1 MLPGRTHTTHT
12 GTTISD
18 ETLALRARSGARSA
32 FATLVERYQDRVYRL
47 TLRLVHNPS
56 DAEEVTQETFL
67 LAHRS
72 IASFQGES
80 RFWTWLYRIA
90 VNCSLMRRRS
100 ARRHPVQS
108 LEVTGPSGE
117 RIERTVAEPL
127 EGADELVH
135 RKMLAQ
141 RVRAALA
148 GLEESQRAA
157 VVLRDLEGMSSE
169 DAADVLGVTAEV
181 VRQRAH
187 RARLRLREQLADLLR
202 QRIGDG

>member
-1 MLPGRTHTTHT
+1 MLPGRTHTETI
-12 GTTISD
+12 ISD

-72 IASFQGES
+72 IASFQGGS

-90 VNCSLMRRRS
+90 VNCALMRRRS

-148 GLEESQRAA
+148 GLDEAQRAA

-169 DAADVLGVTAEV
+169 DAATLLGVTAEV

-187 RARLRLREQLADLLR
+187 RARLRLRDQLADLLR
-202 QRIGDG
+202 QRVGDG

>member
-1 MLPGRTHTTHT
+1 MLPARTQAEPTV
-12 GTTISD
+12 SD
-18 ETLALRARSGARSA
+18 EVLAARARSGARAA

-47 TLRLVHNPS
+47 TLRLSHNSS
-56 DAEEVTQETFL
+56 DAEEITQEALL

-72 IASFQGES
+72 ISSFQGQS

-90 VNCSLMRRRS
+90 VNCALMQRRS

-117 RIERTVAEPL
+117 RIERSIAEPL

-141 RVRAALA
+141 RVRQALA
-148 GLEESQRAA
+148 GLDESQRAA
-157 VVLRDLEGMSSE
+157 VVLRDLEGLSSE
-169 DAADVLGVTAEV
+169 DAADVLGVSADV

-187 RARLRLREQLADLLR
+187 RARLRLREQLSDLLR
-202 QRIGDG
+202 LRAGDG

>member
-1 MLPGRTHTTHT
+1 MHPGRTHVE
-12 GTTISD
+12 TTISD
-18 ETLALRARSGARSA
+18 ETLALRARSGGRSA

-80 RFWTWLYRIA
+80 LFWTWLYRIA
-90 VNCSLMRRRS
+90 VNCALMRRRS

-117 RIERTVAEPL
+117 RLERTVTEPL

-148 GLEESQRAA
+148 GLDESQRAA

-169 DAADVLGVTAEV
+169 DAAGILGVTAQV

-187 RARLRLREQLADLLR
+187 RARLRLREQLADFLR
-202 QRIGDG
+202 QRSGDG

>member
-1 MLPGRTHTTHT
+1 MLPGRTHAE
-12 GTTISD
+12 TTISD
-18 ETLALRARSGARSA
+18 EALALRARSGARSA

-47 TLRLVHNPS
+47 TLRLLYNPS

-80 RFWTWLYRIA
+80 CFWTWLYRIA
-90 VNCSLMRRRS
+90 VNSALMRRRS
-100 ARRHPVQS
+100 ARRHPAQS

-117 RIERTVAEPL
+117 RIERTVTEPL

-141 RVRAALA
+141 RVRSALA
-148 GLEESQRAA
+148 GLDESQRAA

-202 QRIGDG
+202 QRVGDG